1 MSLLKYSFVG
11 LQPIGQTFGGEVEV
25 WGGQGVRAWKDV
37 CPPLTVVYILKQT
50 VAPDELYSLSE
61 DRWIHVPSCFQSPAL
76 VFLPEKKKK
85 KKKKKKKEKK
95 PGQHSQ
101 ATLVSVRFLLTIWKK
116 NGARPVG
123 FCIGIA
129 FRWPSELLYKNK

>member
-11 LQPIGQTFGGEVEV
+11 LHAISQTFGGEVQV

-37 CPPLTVVYILKQT
+37 RPPLTVVYILKQT
-50 VAPDELYSLSE
+50 VAADELYSLSE

-76 VFLPEKKKK
+76 VSLPEKKKK
-85 KKKKKKKEKK
+85 EKGKKS
-95 PGQHSQ
+95 GQHSQ

-116 NGARPVG
+116 NGAEACGLLYRN
-123 FCIGIA
+123 CLSLA
-129 FRWPSELLYKNK
+129 FRTVV

>member
-11 LQPIGQTFGGEVEV
+11 LHPIGQTFGGEVEV

-37 CPPLTVVYILKQT
+37 RPPLTVVYILKQT

-76 VFLPEKKKK
+76 VLLPEKKKK
-85 KKKKKKKEKK
+85 EKEKGK
-95 PGQHSQ
+95 KIRTALPGHSGLSEIPVNYLEEKWSRGLW
-101 ATLVSVRFLLTIWKK
+101 ASV
-116 NGARPVG
+116 
-123 FCIGIA
+123 
-129 FRWPSELLYKNK
+129 